1 MTRQKDYQ
9 QRLRQIRGPLMVLMV
24 VIGFA
29 TIYVLNTQ
37 SGLVPQLWVIKLRTD
52 VDVNMQQLIVVG
64 GVLMEILLLWLSPFL
79 ARLQPMILF
88 VLQFLFVLQTTWVLH
103 ALTPVLLMGLIP
115 TVAIEIMNIYVH
127 PRRLWQLLI
136 GVNVVLLIVYTI
148 FEGPVQAALVLVS
161 MVFMLGVVVYYWRY
175 YERQLVEKQHAED
188 LVAELQIAYAQV
200 EESTIR
206 TERQRVARELHDTL
220 TQGLA
225 GTVMQLEAAQKFLQQ
240 GAVDQAQNV
249 IGGATTIARDTLR
262 DSRLTLT
269 DLRATTEKSLDA
281 RLELLADAFR
291 KNYQLTTTIRL
302 NYVPQFN
309 DEQLTEISR
318 IVSEAMINVVKHTD
332 TRQVIIN
339 GATAADVFTLKVIDF
354 GSGTVSKRKGHYG
367 MQGMHERAAKL
378 QGALTV
384 VGTPGEG
391 TTVTLTVPTV
401 MKENV

>member
-1 MTRQKDYQ
+1 MMRQKDYQ

-37 SGLVPQLWVIKLRTD
+37 SGLVPQMWVIKLRTD
-52 VDVNMQQLIVVG
+52 MDVSMQQLIVVG
-64 GVLMEILLLWLSPFL
+64 GVLMEILLLWFSPFL

-127 PRRLWQLLI
+127 PRRLWRLLI

-148 FEGPVQAALVLVS
+148 FEGPIQAALVLVS

-240 GAVDQAQNV
+240 GKINQAETV

-281 RLELLADAFR
+281 RLELLADAFK

-302 NYVPQFN
+302 NYVPQFS

-339 GATAADVFTLKVIDF
+339 GTTAADVFTLKVIDF
-354 GSGTVSKRKGHYG
+354 GSGTVGKRKGHYG

-378 QGALTV
+378 QGALTI